1 MFEFINQNS
10 VLIVLIALL
19 IFISYLFL
27 KTKSYAFLFI
37 LPIVTIA
44 GLAVINNATPDQ
56 LGPEI
61 KSAGFFT
68 IDQPTVVE
76 FMSPSC
82 MACIYSKPTVSA
94 MKDKFSDQVDFIT
107 VNVKE
112 SEAMDLVIKYKV
124 RSTPT
129 FIMFGSDGLEKTRFS
144 GLARSKIMQTS
155 IEMIIE
161 NWDVL

>member
-1 MFEFINQNS
+1 M
-10 VLIVLIALL
+10 LIVLVALF

-27 KTKSYAFLFI
+27 KTRSYAFLFI
-37 LPIVTIA
+37 LPIVTFA
-44 GLAVINNATPDQ
+44 GLVVINYATPNELDA
-56 LGPEI
+56 EI
-61 KSAGFFT
+61 KSAGFFK
-68 IDQPTVVE
+68 IDQPTVGE

-94 MKDKFSDQVDFIT
+94 MKDEFSGQVDFIS

-112 SEAMDLVIKYKV
+112 AEAMDLVIKYKV

-129 FIMFGSDGLEKTRFS
+129 FIMFGSDGLEKSRFS
-144 GLARSKIMQTS
+144 GLARSKIMQKN

-161 NWDVL
+161 N

>member
-10 VLIVLIALL
+10 VLIALVALI

-27 KTKSYAFLFI
+27 KTRSYSFLFI
-37 LPIVTIA
+37 LPIITIA
-44 GLAVINNATPDQ
+44 GLVVINDSTPEKLEQ
-56 LGPEI
+56 EI
-61 KSAGFFT
+61 KSAGFF
-68 IDQPTVVE
+68 IIEQPTVVE

-82 MACIYSKPTVSA
+82 MACIYSRPTVSA
-94 MKDKFSDQVDFIT
+94 MKDKFSDQVDFII

-112 SEAMDLVIKYKV
+112 SESMDLVLKYKV

-144 GLARSKIMQTS
+144 GLARSKIMQES
-155 IEMIIE
+155 IEMILE
-161 NWDVL
+161 N

>member
-10 VLIVLIALL
+10 VLIALVALI

-27 KTKSYAFLFI
+27 KTRSYSFLFI
-37 LPIVTIA
+37 LPIITIA
-44 GLAVINNATPDQ
+44 GLVVINDSTPEKLEQ
-56 LGPEI
+56 EI
-61 KSAGFFT
+61 KSAGFFN
-68 IDQPTVVE
+68 IEQPTVVE

-82 MACIYSKPTVSA
+82 MACIYSRPTVSA
-94 MKDKFSDQVDFIT
+94 MKDKFSDQVDFIV

-112 SEAMDLVIKYKV
+112 SEAMDLVLKYKV

-144 GLARSKIMQTS
+144 GLARSKIMQES
-155 IEMIIE
+155 IEMILE
-161 NWDVL
+161 N

>member
-1 MFEFINQNS
+1 M
-10 VLIVLIALL
+10 LIVVVALF

-27 KTKSYAFLFI
+27 KTRSYAFLFI
-37 LPIVTIA
+37 LPIITFA
-44 GLAVINNATPDQ
+44 GLVVINYATPDE
-56 LGPEI
+56 LEAEI
-61 KSAGFFT
+61 KSAGFFK

-94 MKDKFSDQVDFIT
+94 MKNEFSGQVDFIS

-112 SEAMDLVIKYKV
+112 AEAMDLIIKYKV

-144 GLARSKIMQTS
+144 GLARSRIMQKN

-161 NWDVL
+161 NWHIL

>member
-1 MFEFINQNS
+1 M
-10 VLIVLIALL
+10 LIVLVALF

-27 KTKSYAFLFI
+27 KTRSYAFLFI
-37 LPIVTIA
+37 LPIVTFA
-44 GLAVINNATPDQ
+44 GLVVINYAIPNELDA
-56 LGPEI
+56 EI
-61 KSAGFFT
+61 KSAGFFK

-94 MKDKFSDQVDFIT
+94 MKDKFSGQVDFIS

-112 SEAMDLVIKYKV
+112 AEAMDLVIKYKV

-144 GLARSKIMQTS
+144 GLARSRIMQKN

-161 NWDVL
+161 N

>member
-10 VLIVLIALL
+10 VLIALVALI

-27 KTKSYAFLFI
+27 KTRSYAILFI
-37 LPIVTIA
+37 LSIVTIA
-44 GLAVINNATPDQ
+44 GLVVINDSTPEKLEQ
-56 LGPEI
+56 EI
-61 KSAGFFT
+61 KSAGFF
-68 IDQPTVVE
+68 IIEQPTVVE

-82 MACIYSKPTVSA
+82 MACIYSRPTVSA
-94 MKDKFSDQVDFIT
+94 MKDKFSDQVDFIV

-112 SEAMDLVIKYKV
+112 SEAMDLVLKYKV

-144 GLARSKIMQTS
+144 GLARSKIMQES
-155 IEMIIE
+155 IEMILE
-161 NWDVL
+161 N

>member
-1 MFEFINQNS
+1 MLL
-10 VLIVLIALL
+10 VVVALF

-27 KTKSYAFLFI
+27 KTRSYAFLFI
-37 LPIVTIA
+37 LPIVKFA
-44 GLAVINNATPDQ
+44 GLVVINYATPNE
-56 LGPEI
+56 LEAEI
-61 KSAGFFT
+61 KSAGFFK

-94 MKDKFSDQVDFIT
+94 MKDEFSGQVDFIS

-112 SEAMDLVIKYKV
+112 AEAMDLVIKYKV

-144 GLARSKIMQTS
+144 GLARSKIMQKN

-161 NWDVL
+161 NWHTL

>member
-1 MFEFINQNS
+1 M
-10 VLIVLIALL
+10 LIVLVALF

-27 KTKSYAFLFI
+27 KTRSYAFLFI
-37 LPIVTIA
+37 LPIVTFA
-44 GLAVINNATPDQ
+44 GLVVINYATPDE
-56 LGPEI
+56 LEAEI
-61 KSAGFFT
+61 KSAGLFK

-94 MKDKFSDQVDFIT
+94 MKDEFSGQVDFIS

-112 SEAMDLVIKYKV
+112 AEAMDLVIKYKV

-144 GLARSKIMQTS
+144 GLARSKIMQES
-155 IEMIIE
+155 IEMILE
-161 NWDVL
+161 N

>member
-1 MFEFINQNS
+1 M
-10 VLIVLIALL
+10 LIVLVALF

-44 GLAVINNATPDQ
+44 GLVVINNSTPEKLDS
-56 LGPEI
+56 EV
-61 KSAGFFT
+61 KSAGFFK

-94 MKDKFSDQVDFIT
+94 MKDEFSGQVDFISL
-107 VNVKE
+107 NVKE
-112 SEAMDLVIKYKV
+112 AEAMDLVIKYKV

-144 GLARSKIMQTS
+144 GLARSKIMQKN
-155 IEMIIE
+155 IEMILE
-161 NWDVL
+161 N

>member
-10 VLIVLIALL
+10 VLIALVALI

-27 KTKSYAFLFI
+27 KTRSYSFLFI
-37 LPIVTIA
+37 LPIITIA
-44 GLAVINNATPDQ
+44 GLVVINDSTPEKLEQ
-56 LGPEI
+56 EI
-61 KSAGFFT
+61 KSAGFFI

-82 MACIYSKPTVSA
+82 MACIYSRPTVSA
-94 MKDKFSDQVDFIT
+94 MKDKFSDQVDFIV

-144 GLARSKIMQTS
+144 GLARSKIMQES
-155 IEMIIE
+155 IEMILE
-161 NWDVL
+161 N

>member
-1 MFEFINQNS
+1 M
-10 VLIVLIALL
+10 LIVLVALF

-27 KTKSYAFLFI
+27 KTRSYAFLFI
-37 LPIVTIA
+37 LPIVTFA
-44 GLAVINNATPDQ
+44 GLVVINYATPDE
-56 LGPEI
+56 LEAEI
-61 KSAGFFT
+61 KSAGFFK

-94 MKDKFSDQVDFIT
+94 MKDKFSGQVDFIS

-112 SEAMDLVIKYKV
+112 AEAMDLVIKYKV

-129 FIMFGSDGLEKTRFS
+129 FIMFGSDSLEKPDF
-144 GLARSKIMQTS
+144 LVLQDQKLCKKI
-155 IEMIIE
+155 
-161 NWDVL
+161 LK

>member
-10 VLIVLIALL
+10 VLIALVALI

-27 KTKSYAFLFI
+27 KTRSYAFLLI
-37 LPIVTIA
+37 LPIIIIA
-44 GLAVINNATPDQ
+44 SLVVINNSTPEKLEQ
-56 LGPEI
+56 EI
-61 KSAGFFT
+61 KSAGFF
-68 IDQPTVVE
+68 IIEQPTVVE

-82 MACIYSKPTVSA
+82 MACIYSRPTVSA
-94 MKDKFSDQVDFIT
+94 MKDKFSDQVDFIV

-144 GLARSKIMQTS
+144 GLARSKIMQEN
-155 IEMIIE
+155 IEMILE
-161 NWDVL
+161 N

>member
-10 VLIVLIALL
+10 VLIALVALI

-27 KTKSYAFLFI
+27 KTRSYSFLFI
-37 LPIVTIA
+37 LPIITIA
-44 GLAVINNATPDQ
+44 GLVVINDSTPEKLEQ
-56 LGPEI
+56 EI
-61 KSAGFFT
+61 KSAGFF
-68 IDQPTVVE
+68 IIEQPTVVE

-82 MACIYSKPTVSA
+82 MACIYSRPTVSA
-94 MKDKFSDQVDFIT
+94 MKDKFSDQVDFIV

-112 SEAMDLVIKYKV
+112 SEAMDLVLKYKV

-144 GLARSKIMQTS
+144 GLARSKIMQES
-155 IEMIIE
+155 IEMILE
-161 NWDVL
+161 N

>member
-1 MFEFINQNS
+1 M
-10 VLIVLIALL
+10 LIVLVALF

-27 KTKSYAFLFI
+27 KTRSYAFLFI
-37 LPIVTIA
+37 LPIVTFA
-44 GLAVINNATPDQ
+44 GLVVINYATPDE
-56 LGPEI
+56 LEAEI
-61 KSAGFFT
+61 KSAGLFK

-94 MKDKFSDQVDFIT
+94 MKDKFSGQVDFIS

-112 SEAMDLVIKYKV
+112 AEAMDLVIKYKV

-144 GLARSKIMQTS
+144 GLARSRIMQKN

-161 NWDVL
+161 N

>member
-1 MFEFINQNS
+1 M
-10 VLIVLIALL
+10 LIVLVALF

-27 KTKSYAFLFI
+27 KTRSYAFLFI
-37 LPIVTIA
+37 LPIVTFA
-44 GLAVINNATPDQ
+44 GLVVINYATPNE
-56 LGPEI
+56 LEAEI
-61 KSAGFFT
+61 KSAGFFK

-82 MACIYSKPTVSA
+82 IACIYSTPTVSA
-94 MKDKFSDQVDFIT
+94 MKDEFSGQVDFIS

-112 SEAMDLVIKYKV
+112 AEAMDLVIKYKV

-144 GLARSKIMQTS
+144 GLARSRIMQKN

-161 NWDVL
+161 N

>member
-1 MFEFINQNS
+1 MSIAL
-10 VLIVLIALL
+10 VALL

-27 KTKSYAFLFI
+27 KTRSYAFLLF
-37 LPIVTIA
+37 LPIVTFA
-44 GLAVINNATPDQ
+44 GLVVINYATPDE
-56 LGPEI
+56 LEAEI
-61 KSAGFFT
+61 KSAGFFK
-68 IDQPTVVE
+68 IDQLTVVE

-94 MKDKFSDQVDFIT
+94 MKDKFSGQVDFIS

-112 SEAMDLVIKYKV
+112 AEAMDLVIKYKV

-144 GLARSKIMQTS
+144 GLARSRIMQKN

-161 NWDVL
+161 N

>member
-1 MFEFINQNS
+1 M
-10 VLIVLIALL
+10 LIALVALL

-27 KTKSYAFLFI
+27 KTRSYAFLLF
-37 LPIVTIA
+37 LPIVIIA
-44 GLAVINNATPDQ
+44 GLAVINNATPNQ
-56 LGPEI
+56 LEPEI
-61 KSAGFFT
+61 KSAGFF
-68 IDQPTVVE
+68 IFEQPTVVE

-82 MACIYSKPTVSA
+82 MACIYSRPTVSA
-94 MKDKFSDQVDFIT
+94 MKDKFSDQIDFIT

-112 SEAMDLVIKYKV
+112 TDAMDLVIKYKV

-144 GLARSKIMQTS
+144 GLARSRIMQKN

-161 NWDVL
+161 N

>member
-1 MFEFINQNS
+1 M
-10 VLIVLIALL
+10 LIVLVALF

-27 KTKSYAFLFI
+27 KTRSYAFLFI
-37 LPIVTIA
+37 LPIVTFA
-44 GLAVINNATPDQ
+44 GLVVINYATPDE
-56 LGPEI
+56 LEAEI
-61 KSAGFFT
+61 KSAGFFK

-94 MKDKFSDQVDFIT
+94 MKDEFSGQVDFIS

-112 SEAMDLVIKYKV
+112 DEAMDLVIKYKV

-129 FIMFGSDGLEKTRFS
+129 FIMFVSCL
-144 GLARSKIMQTS
+144 LYTS
-155 IEMIIE
+155 PSPR
-161 NWDVL
+161 D

>member
-10 VLIVLIALL
+10 VLIALVALI

-27 KTKSYAFLFI
+27 KTRSYSFLFI
-37 LPIVTIA
+37 LPIITIA
-44 GLAVINNATPDQ
+44 GLVVINDSTPEKLEQ
-56 LGPEI
+56 EI
-61 KSAGFFT
+61 KSAGFFI

-82 MACIYSKPTVSA
+82 MACIYSRPTVSA
-94 MKDKFSDQVDFIT
+94 MKDKFSEQVDFIV

-112 SEAMDLVIKYKV
+112 SEAMDLVLKYKV

-144 GLARSKIMQTS
+144 GLARSKIMQES
-155 IEMIIE
+155 IEMILE
-161 NWDVL
+161 N

>member
-1 MFEFINQNS
+1 MPSALQGPRIN
-10 VLIVLIALL
+10 I
-19 IFISYLFL
+19 
-27 KTKSYAFLFI
+27 SYAFLFI
-37 LPIVTIA
+37 LPIVTFA
-44 GLAVINNATPDQ
+44 GLVVINYATPDE
-56 LGPEI
+56 LEAEI
-61 KSAGFFT
+61 KSAGLFK

-94 MKDKFSDQVDFIT
+94 MKDKFSGQVDFVS

-112 SEAMDLVIKYKV
+112 AEAMDLVIKYKV

-144 GLARSKIMQTS
+144 GLARSRIMQKN

-161 NWDVL
+161 N